1 MKKIYILYAIEYKED
16 DQTNQHKR
24 AIFCFNN
31 KDDAEAE
38 LKNELQEY
46 ARLWCYV
53 HGCTVK
59 QKKSWETILFYITDC
74 ILK

>member
-46 ARLWCYV
+46 ARL
-53 HGCTVK
+53 
-59 QKKSWETILFYITDC
+59 
-74 ILK
+74 